1 MRCSTVNAFFKT
13 KIIPNLNISTRM
25 TLSGSLLE
33 PKNNGK
39 VELGDPKGVRGR
51 FREPFCYKG

>member
-1 MRCSTVNAFFKT
+1 MRGSTVNPFFKT

-25 TLSGSLLE
+25 TLSGPLLE

-39 VELGDPKGVRGR
+39 V
-51 FREPFCYKG
+51 